1 MNDASQKDV
10 MTAWQLA
17 TTTRGLT
24 SHRLIL
30 DYAVPPT
37 EDSTEKHTGYN
48 LKDITSVTARKT
60 TTAGCFVLCCPEL
73 LRTPMKSYATATTIV
88 VLSIFKFYELYMNDT
103 QRVILVRIEEPLD

>member
-30 DYAVPPT
+30 EYSVAPREDPT
-37 EDSTEKHTGYN
+37 RKYHGYHLED
-48 LKDITSVTARKT
+48 IISVTARRAA
-60 TTAGCFVLCCPEL
+60 TAGCLVLCCPEL

-88 VLSIFKFYELYMNDT
+88 VLSIFKFYEWYMNDT
-103 QRVILVRIEEPLD
+103 QGVILVRIEEPLD